1 MHCGTPTFGRGLPG
15 VSQDNH
21 QHWRAVSGLFAPF
34 PHKPPRGR
42 RGDGSVLRPLLS
54 DSVTSVDLS
63 PPEKTAM
70 KTILI
75 ANPKGGAG
83 KTTLTTNLAGY
94 LATRGE
100 NVFLWDLDRQK
111 SALHWLSARPAHL
124 PAIQRLDSAREKPAK
139 GVLVLDSPAGL
150 HGERLADLVKRVEQV
165 IVPIVPSSFDFAA
178 TRTFLDELLEEK
190 AVRKGR
196 AFVAIVGMRVD
207 ARTRAAE
214 RLDEFL
220 TPIELPVLTH
230 LRDTQNYVTAAFE
243 GKSIFDMAPS
253 TAARDVAQWQ
263 PILQWLK
270 T

>member
-1 MHCGTPTFGRGLPG
+1 
-15 VSQDNH
+15 
-21 QHWRAVSGLFAPF
+21 
-34 PHKPPRGR
+34 
-42 RGDGSVLRPLLS
+42 
-54 DSVTSVDLS
+54 
-63 PPEKTAM
+63 M

-94 LATRGE
+94 LAARGKQ
-100 NVFLWDLDRQK
+100 VFLWDLDRQK
-111 SALHWLSARPAHL
+111 SALHWLSSRPAHL
-124 PAIQRLDSAREKPAK
+124 PAIQRLDSTRQKDGE

-150 HGERLADLVKRVEQV
+150 HGEKLADLVKRVEKV

-178 TRTFLDELLEEK
+178 TRIFLDELLEEK
-190 AVRKGR
+190 AVRKGK

-214 RLDEFL
+214 KLDEFL
-220 TPIELPVLTH
+220 APIDLPVLTH

-253 TAARDVAQWQ
+253 SVAQDVAQWQ
-263 PILQWLK
+263 PILKWLER
-270 T
+270 

>member
-1 MHCGTPTFGRGLPG
+1 
-15 VSQDNH
+15 
-21 QHWRAVSGLFAPF
+21 
-34 PHKPPRGR
+34 
-42 RGDGSVLRPLLS
+42 
-54 DSVTSVDLS
+54 
-63 PPEKTAM
+63 M

-94 LATRGE
+94 LATKGE
-100 NVFLWDLDRQK
+100 TVFLWDLDRQK
-111 SALHWLSARPAHL
+111 SALHWLSMRPAHL
-124 PAIQRLDSAREKPAK
+124 PAIHRLDSAKQKSTE

-150 HGERLADLVKRVEQV
+150 HGDKLADLVKRVEQV

-214 RLDEFL
+214 KLDDFL
-220 TPIELPVLTH
+220 APIELPVLTH
-230 LRDTQNYVTAAFE
+230 LRDTQNYVAAAFE

-253 TAARDVAQWQ
+253 LVAQDVAQWQ
-263 PILQWLK
+263 PIMKWLGE
-270 T
+270 

>member
-1 MHCGTPTFGRGLPG
+1 
-15 VSQDNH
+15 
-21 QHWRAVSGLFAPF
+21 
-34 PHKPPRGR
+34 
-42 RGDGSVLRPLLS
+42 
-54 DSVTSVDLS
+54 
-63 PPEKTAM
+63 M

-94 LATRGE
+94 LASRGE
-100 NVFLWDLDRQK
+100 TVFLWDLDRQK
-111 SALHWLSARPAHL
+111 SSLHWLSMRPTNL
-124 PAIQRLDSAREKPAK
+124 PAIQRLDSGRQKPGE

-150 HGERLADLVKRVEQV
+150 HGEKLADLVKRVEKV

-190 AVRKGR
+190 SVRKGK

-214 RLDEFL
+214 KLDEFL
-220 TPIELPVLTH
+220 APIDLPVLTH

-243 GKSIFDMAPS
+243 GKSIFDVAPS
-253 TAARDVAQWQ
+253 SVAQDVAQWQ
-263 PILQWLK
+263 PIVNWLK
-270 T
+270 H